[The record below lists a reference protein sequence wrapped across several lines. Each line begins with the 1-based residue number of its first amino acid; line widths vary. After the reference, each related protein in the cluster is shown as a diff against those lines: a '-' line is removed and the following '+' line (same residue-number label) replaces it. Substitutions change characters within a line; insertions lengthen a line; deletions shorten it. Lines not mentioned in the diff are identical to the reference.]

1 MNKHTHYFR
10 AHFVCSKKFFLV
22 ILFLISCSAM
32 SFSQNSEKPEE
43 NHPKIKSQARY
54 VPKYEAGQAGV
65 TFGLGVLV
73 PLFFQ
78 KFTGEY
84 VQKTNISAGG
94 NVWFA
99 ADIFLWKALSVG
111 IEIGGMFA
119 LSPNTRVLFMA
130 PITAHT
136 RYVFQIYPIE
146 IPISLGLGMNISSLQ
161 DNLKLDFILKPKFGA
176 TYRINQNWSAGIFM
190 SYWFIVQSYQATLG
204 NKFSRLGNF
213 LDISIGCSYVF

>member
-1 MNKHTHYFR
+1 MY
-10 AHFVCSKKFFLV
+10 SKKFYLS
-22 ILFLISCSAM
+22 ILFMIVVCSAVL
-32 SFSQNSEKPEE
+32 FPQDSETPKKNP
-43 NHPKIKSQARY
+43 PKIESQASY

-78 KFTGEY
+78 KFTGQY
-84 VQKTNISAGG
+84 VTKTNLSAGG
-94 NVWFA
+94 NVWFE

-111 IEIGGMFA
+111 IELGGMFA

-130 PITAHT
+130 PITTHV

-146 IPISLGLGMNISSLQ
+146 IPLSLGLGMNISSLQ
-161 DNLKLDFILKPKFGA
+161 NNLKLDFILKPKFGV

-190 SYWFIVQSYQATLG
+190 SYWFIVQSYQFTLG

-213 LDISIGCSYVF
+213 LDISAGFSYVF